1 MKRFFQFLMP
11 ALALLLLGSA
21 LLSRVFP
28 GATEALV
35 TTKKVLVARLA
46 DLDPFLKT
54 QAEGHGSKKEA
65 R

>member
-1 MKRFFQFLMP
+1 MP
-11 ALALLLLGSA
+11 VLALLLLGSA

-28 GATEALV
+28 GSTEALV